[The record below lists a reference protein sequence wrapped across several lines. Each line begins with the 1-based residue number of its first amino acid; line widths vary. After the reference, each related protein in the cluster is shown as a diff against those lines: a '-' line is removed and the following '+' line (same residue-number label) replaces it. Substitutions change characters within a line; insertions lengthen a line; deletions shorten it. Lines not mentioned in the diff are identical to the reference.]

1 MFAILSLMTFLSMSD
16 KRAGDTDIADLVIPL
31 LEVVCIVVLYKL
43 VNPKRFQV
51 EDSVGFL

>member
-1 MFAILSLMTFLSMSD
+1 MTFLSMSD